1 MITMYAISTI
11 WHPSN
16 FSFPA
21 IDVFSHM
28 AFLWNFNFFHF
39 RIPYTHLL
47 KSFFAS
53 SLSGSIFRTIG
64 NQIAGFLQE
73 SGFGLYFAQFED
85 SRPPAQVAKPDHGFN
100 HSVRIF
106 FFPDKY
112 EICRPVGVDHVF
124 KLKRQEGGGYG
135 CRRTQSSIRVY
146 LQRCVHR
153 RQ

>member
-1 MITMYAISTI
+1 
-11 WHPSN
+11 
-16 FSFPA
+16 
-21 IDVFSHM
+21 VFSHM

-135 CRRTQSSIRVY
+135 AAEHNHQSGYICKGVY
-146 LQRCVHR
+146 IAANDNGTDNQAYTGKDPGK
-153 RQ
+153 